1 MQSTHEQY
9 MRRCLELAQLGR
21 GKVAPNPLVGSVIV
35 YEGKIIGE
43 GWHQQYGGPH
53 AEVNAINS
61 VADKSVLPQSTVYVN
76 LEPCAHFGKTPPC
89 ADLLIKH
96 AVGKVVVGM
105 VDPFSE
111 VAGKGI
117 SKLKAAGIEV
127 IVGVLEGE
135 CKELNKRFIVFN
147 EQKRPYII
155 LKWAQTT
162 DGFIAPDAQTISREE
177 YLNQRHITGKTVQA
191 LVHKWRGEEAAI
203 MVGTRTA
210 MLDNPRLDTR
220 AYPGNNP
227 LRVIIDKENSLPLSL
242 NIFDGTQPTVMFT
255 SKQNSAAPNSQTEFV
270 TINFE
275 QPVWPQILTELYT
288 RKVQS
293 IIVEGGLVTLQYLF
307 DAGLWDELNVFTAP
321 KLLYA
326 GIKAPSVSGVLTEQF
341 TIDGSVFKRYR
352 RI

>member
-1 MQSTHEQY
+1 MHSTHEHY
-9 MRRCLELAQLGR
+9 MRRCLELAELGR
-21 GKVAPNPLVGSVIV
+21 GKVAPNPLVGCVIV
-35 YEGKIIGE
+35 YDGKIIGE
-43 GWHQQYGGPH
+43 GWHQVYGGPH

-61 VADKSVLPQSTVYVN
+61 VIDKSVLPQSTVYVS

-89 ADLLIKH
+89 ADLLVKH

-117 SKLKAAGIEV
+117 EKLKAAGIEV
-127 IVGVLEGE
+127 IVGVLEDE

-155 LKWAQTT
+155 LKWAQTS
-162 DGFIAPDAQTISREE
+162 DGFIAPDAQTISRED

-210 MLDNPRLDTR
+210 LLDNPRLDTR

-227 LRVIIDKENSLPLSL
+227 LRVLIDRESSLPDSL
-242 NIFDGTQPTVMFT
+242 NIFDETQPTLVFT
-255 SKQNSAAPNSQTEFV
+255 SKQKIASPNLEFV
-270 TINFE
+270 PINFE
-275 QPVWPQILTELYT
+275 QPVWPQILAELYT
-288 RKVQS
+288 RKIQS
-293 IIVEGGLVTLQYLF
+293 IIVEGGLVTLQYLL
-307 DAGLWDELNVFTAP
+307 DSGLWDELNVFTAP

-326 GIKAPSVSGVLTEQF
+326 GIKAPAVSGVLTEQF
-341 TIDGSVFKRYR
+341 TIDGSVFKRYYN
-352 RI
+352 I